1 MLKIE
6 LIVEGLEEEL
16 RVDKYIANNY
26 DEVSRSELKYYFDE
40 QKIFVNSSAAF
51 FLDLSKI
58 SSKILNPESP
68 YSSKTSLS
76 YSSFGTGLE

>member
-26 DEVSRSELKYYFDE
+26 DEVSRSE
-40 QKIFVNSSAAF
+40 
-51 FLDLSKI
+51 
-58 SSKILNPESP
+58 
-68 YSSKTSLS
+68 
-76 YSSFGTGLE
+76 